1 MSNRLTQMLIRP
13 FRLGR
18 NEVLN
23 GGSYRALRHGVR
35 VSRWHPKVW
44 VLVTVN
50 VVLLLAVA
58 VLGYLLAEGP
68 RGVEPVEIIKVAAGP
83 AVPPGTD

>member
-1 MSNRLTQMLIRP
+1 MNNRLTQMSVRP

-23 GGSYRALRHGVR
+23 GGSYRALRRGAR
-35 VSRWHPKVW
+35 VSRWHPRVW
-44 VLVTVN
+44 TLVTVN

-58 VLGYLLAEGP
+58 VLGYLLVEGP
-68 RGVEPVEIIKVAAGP
+68 RRVEPVEIIKVAAGL
-83 AVPPGTD
+83 AVSPGTD